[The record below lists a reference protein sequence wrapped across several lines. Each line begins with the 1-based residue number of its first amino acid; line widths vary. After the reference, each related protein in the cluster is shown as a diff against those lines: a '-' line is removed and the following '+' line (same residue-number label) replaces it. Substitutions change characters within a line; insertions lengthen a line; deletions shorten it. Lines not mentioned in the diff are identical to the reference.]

1 MSWREDRPAEGHRP
15 ADVPIYIND
24 RHRTLHFAGIARD
37 LAAYLPRENAVMLD
51 YGCGE
56 ALCADRLAARCA
68 KLYLCE
74 GSPNQRTR
82 LAARFAAE
90 PKIAVIAPEDAE
102 ALPDHELDLVA
113 VTSLLTHIPMEE
125 LDELLGLWHS
135 KLREDGRLVLAGVV
149 PHETNPLAEAAALL
163 RFAGSGGFLAAAL
176 ASLARDVLSGRAEH
190 REEEA
195 PARYDEPEMLALL
208 RDRGFEGRRAER
220 NLGHDQTRMTFVANP
235 V

>member
-1 MSWREDRPAEGHRP
+1 MNWREDRTEA
-15 ADVPIYIND
+15 PIYVND
-24 RHRTLHFAGIARD
+24 RHRALHFAGIARD
-37 LAAYLPRENAVMLD
+37 LAAYLTREDAVVLD

-56 ALCADRLAARCA
+56 ALCADRIAARCG

-74 GSPNQRTR
+74 GSAHLRAQ

-90 PKIAVIAPEDAE
+90 PKIVVIAPEDAE
-102 ALPDHELDLVA
+102 ALPDHELDLVVA
-113 VTSLLTHIPMEE
+113 ASLLPHLPMED

-135 KLREDGRLVLAGVV
+135 KLREDGCLLLAEVV
-149 PHETNPLAEAAALL
+149 PHETKPLAEAAALL

-176 ASLARDVLSGRAEH
+176 ASFAREVLSGRAEH
-190 REEEA
+190 REEELA

-208 RDRGFEGRRAER
+208 RDRGFEGRRAET
-220 NLGHDQTRMTFVANP
+220 NLGHNQTRMTFVANP